1 MFFPTTDYPKAVL
14 APIPLKPSPF
24 SLNSRNLL
32 EEKEESRPSSAFSEI
47 SEDLSNLRRDS
58 QNPLEKDDS
67 FKSRS
72 VELEKMMES
81 LNFDIELELE
91 LEGEW
96 EHQ

>member
-1 MFFPTTDYPKAVL
+1 MFFPTTDYPKMVL
-14 APIPLKPSPF
+14 APIPLKQSPF
-24 SLNSRNLL
+24 PLNSRNLI
-32 EEKEESRPSSAFSEI
+32 EEKEQSRPNSAFSEI

>member
-1 MFFPTTDYPKAVL
+1 MSFPPVDFPKTVL
-14 APIPLKPSPF
+14 APIPLKISSPF
-24 SLNSRNLL
+24 PFNKCTI
-32 EEKEESRPSSAFSEI
+32 EEKEESRPNSVSSEI
-47 SEDLSNLRRDS
+47 SEDLFNLRRDS

-81 LNFDIELELE
+81 LNFDIELELQ

-96 EHQ
+96 EQQ

>member
-1 MFFPTTDYPKAVL
+1 MFFPTADYPKTVL
-14 APIPLKPSPF
+14 APIPLKQSPY
-24 SLNSRNLL
+24 SLNSRNVL
-32 EEKEESRPSSAFSEI
+32 EEKEQSRSNSAFSEI

-72 VELEKMMES
+72 VELEKMLES
-81 LNFDIELELE
+81 LNFDIEMELE
-91 LEGEW
+91 LEGEL